1 MDATKEMHTARPFP
15 PTKTDL
21 LERLRSATQDVHVQI
36 ERSVRFLDPDATVND
51 YRDYLARLF
60 GYVAPL
66 EDRLAAVCSDA
77 PDLEVDARRKA
88 HLAVIDLRALGLP
101 LYEIGRLPRC
111 AALPDVS
118 NLQRA
123 LGCLYVL
130 EGSTLGGRDLEH
142 QLSQLRPEA
151 VATAHAY
158 LRGYGRAT
166 DDRWNAYRAALE
178 VYATDPASVLAAAR
192 QTSQTLHSW
201 LIAEV
206 P

>member
-1 MDATKEMHTARPFP
+1 MHTARPFP

-21 LERLRSATQDVHVQI
+21 LERLRSATQDVHLQI

-66 EDRLAAVCSDA
+66 EDRLAAVCGDA

-130 EGSTLGGRDLEH
+130 EGSTLGGRTRTFADTAATRTIAGTPIARPSTCTRPIPH
-142 QLSQLRPEA
+142 RCLRR
-151 VATAHAY
+151 HA
-158 LRGYGRAT
+158 RRFRPCIPG
-166 DDRWNAYRAALE
+166 
-178 VYATDPASVLAAAR
+178 
-192 QTSQTLHSW
+192 
-201 LIAEV
+201 
-206 P
+206 